1 MSTDVQSQLSKA
13 MPAIIAAAIIALG
26 GFLFDKREE
35 LAALRHEIDQANEN
49 TAKILTEIN
58 RLHPRQ

>member
-1 MSTDVQSQLSKA
+1 
-13 MPAIIAAAIIALG
+13 MPAVIAAAIIALS
-26 GFLFDKREE
+26 GFLFSTRAE
-35 LAALRHEIDQANEN
+35 LTDLRHEIDQANEN